1 MGEHC
6 DFENNCDFIDDCG
19 ILHDCDRSD
28 LVTTKNKHIKKLKEA
43 RKWMPHVNKDDLPI
57 TVKQWKE
64 DGDLK
69 YDVFCGS
76 FGHLIHDDYT
86 DAEYNRIHDKGGE

>member
-6 DFENNCDFIDDCG
+6 DFENECDFIDANG
-19 ILHDCDRSD
+19 VLHDYDRSD
-28 LVTTKNKHIKKLKEA
+28 LVTTKNKRIKTLKEA
-43 RKWMPHVNKDDLPI
+43 RKWAPHVNEDDLPI

-69 YDVFCGS
+69 YDVFSGT
-76 FGHLIHDDYT
+76 FGHLIHDDLDNT
-86 DAEYNRIHDKGGE
+86 LAKPDKGYK